1 MVNPNSVSQRFFSF
15 LNTIKTHCGQGPPN
29 TCYVLDCRGVSF
41 LSLLVDT
48 FGGFKT
54 AVLPAFQEFFLD
66 RWHDQKNTKTQK
78 GLRHVCFSS
87 RFFASKQKIGPAAGP
102 PYTFFVLGSSGGG
115 VCIDGAT
122 PQKSFEEKSE

>member
-1 MVNPNSVSQRFFSF
+1 MGKGLRIHV
-15 LNTIKTHCGQGPPN
+15 I
-29 TCYVLDCRGVSF
+29 YVLDCGGVSF

-48 FGGFKT
+48 FGGVQNSGFT
-54 AVLPAFQEFFLD
+54 SISAVFLD

-78 GLRHVCFSS
+78 GLCHVCFSS

-115 VCIDGAT
+115 RLYRWRN
-122 PQKSFEEKSE
+122 PPKKFRKKK